1 MQGQLS
7 ELDIRSIFQLIDIGQ
22 QTGELYIE
30 SFDEKIGPNAETQTN
45 SWLVFFANG
54 GILYAG
60 RTNEQLQRLHDI
72 LYPLNL
78 SINWAA
84 VDLSNLAPLR
94 PPEYGALWWLLEKK
108 YLTTQQARSV
118 LYQLIEE
125 TLFEVTSLRQG
136 RFSFRFR
143 VSLSPQ
149 LTEFS
154 IGPLVKRVIQQLQGW
169 LQLQPHLSS
178 FDDCPLPTDT
188 HPAKSTSNPSQ
199 LLAMAN
205 GEISIIQ
212 ISRRLNRN
220 IFDVAN
226 ELYPYIQKGH
236 IQLLHHQRASH
247 NQQTRAS
254 AINAV
259 PRIVCIDDTSAVR
272 QAIEMMLDTH
282 GYEVT
287 SIANPIK
294 ALSLLFSLKPDLI
307 LCDIAMPEIE
317 GHRLCAMV
325 RQAPC
330 FQSLP
335 IIMLTGK
342 DSFVDRVKANMAGA
356 TDYLTKPFGEPE
368 LLALVEKH
376 VGQGNP
382 KRLAPE
388 TLLEQEIS
396 ATLNPESWSRGVS

>member
-30 SFDEKIGPNAETQTN
+30 SFEGQAN
-45 SWLVFFANG
+45 SWLAFFANG

-60 RTNEQLQRLHDI
+60 RANEQLNRLRDI
-72 LYPLNL
+72 LYPLKL
-78 SINWAA
+78 SINWAD

-94 PPEYGALWWLLEKK
+94 PPEYGALWWLLENN
-108 YLTTQQARSV
+108 YLTTQQAHSV
-118 LYQLIEE
+118 LQRLIEE
-125 TLFEVTSLRQG
+125 TLFEVISLHQG
-136 RFSFRFR
+136 RFSFQFHA
-143 VSLSPQ
+143 SLSPQ

-154 IGPLVKRVIQQLQGW
+154 VGPLVKRVIRQLQGW
-169 LQLQPHLSS
+169 LQLQPHISS
-178 FDDCPLPTDT
+178 FYDCPILTDAYPVETVVNLP
-188 HPAKSTSNPSQ
+188 P

-205 GEISIIQ
+205 GKIPIIQ
-212 ISRRLNRN
+212 VSRRLNRS
-220 IFDVAN
+220 IFNVAS
-226 ELYPYIQKGH
+226 ELYPYLQKGQM
-236 IQLLHHQRASH
+236 QLLHRPKPSSPSPPQGAH
-247 NQQTRAS
+247 
-254 AINAV
+254 INVV
-259 PRIVCIDDTSAVR
+259 PRIVCIDDTLSVR
-272 QAIEMMLDTH
+272 QAIEMMLDTY

-287 SIANPIK
+287 SIANPVK

-307 LCDIAMPEIE
+307 LCDVNMPELE
-317 GHRLCAMV
+317 GHQLCAML

-330 FQSLP
+330 FQSVP
-335 IIMLTGK
+335 IVMLTGK
-342 DSFVDRVKANMAGA
+342 DSFVERVKADMVGA

-368 LLALVEKH
+368 LLALVEKY

-396 ATLNPESWSRGVS
+396 ATLNPETWSHP